1 MDLRIVRSCR
11 KSISA
16 SYRHVTKDNGPKTAK
31 IKRNEA
37 TSVKLK
43 INEVLA
49 SFLVVNTNLC
59 KI

>member
-16 SYRHVTKDNGPKTAK
+16 SYRHGPKTAK